1 MKYFIWAYNPKV
13 VGIRPSQGISF
24 VVPETKTEAY
34 LELEINQIIPV
45 KRIDFQTVYP
55 IFKQKQAEG
64 EKIEDI
70 FTLQEEIMD
79 WVGVLK
85 AIFVPGKT
93 GVSDVL
99 FKDKYICDRF

>member
-13 VGIRPSQGISF
+13 VGIRPSKGISF

-55 IFKQKQAEG
+55 IFKKSRLK
-64 EKIEDI
+64 EKKLRISLP
-70 FTLQEEIMD
+70 FKKKS
-79 WVGVLK
+79 W
-85 AIFVPGKT
+85 T
-93 GVSDVL
+93 GWE
-99 FKDKYICDRF
+99 C